1 MKEHLATFLKGFA
14 MGAANVVPGVSGGTI
29 ALITGI
35 YERLIEALKSFDLEA
50 VKMGLGFRVAE
61 LWRKIDGR
69 FLTALGLGVA
79 ASILTLAK
87 VLKWGFESH
96 PTVVWSLFFGLIAA
110 SIPSV
115 GRLNRNWTPGV
126 IGLFVAGMA
135 VAVSMAFLSPASGNA
150 GTIYLGLFGIAAMCS
165 MIIPGLSGSFVLLL
179 MGNYEL
185 VALDTIN
192 TLREGNLGDA
202 LPVLLPV
209 AIGAVL
215 GLLVLARVLGW
226 LFENHHDKAMA
237 VITGFVAGSL
247 AIIWP
252 WKDSITENFE
262 KGGEVKEK
270 IVGYENWRF
279 PDFSTGEVWLQLG
292 ALGLGVLLIVGVE
305 VVARQRGIDAGAES

>member
-35 YERLIEALKSFDLEA
+35 YERLIGALKSFDLEA
-50 VKMGLGFRVAE
+50 VKMGLGFRVSE

-115 GRLNRNWTPGV
+115 GRLIRNWTPGV
-126 IGLFVAGMA
+126 IGLFVAGML
-135 VAVSMAFLSPASGNA
+135 VAVSMAFLSPASENA
-150 GTIYLGLFGIAAMCS
+150 GTVYLGLCGIAAMCS

-202 LPVLLPV
+202 LPVLMPV
-209 AIGAVL
+209 GIGAVL

-305 VVARQRGIDAGAES
+305 GVARKRGIDAGAES

>member
-35 YERLIEALKSFDLEA
+35 YERLIGALKSFDLEA
-50 VKMGLGFRVAE
+50 VKMGLGFRVSE

-115 GRLNRNWTPGV
+115 GRLIRNWTPGV
-126 IGLFVAGMA
+126 IGLFVAGML
-135 VAVSMAFLSPASGNA
+135 VAVSMAFLSPASENT
-150 GTIYLGLFGIAAMCS
+150 GTVYLGLCGIAAMCS

-202 LPVLLPV
+202 LPVLMPV
-209 AIGAVL
+209 GIGAVL

-305 VVARQRGIDAGAES
+305 GVARKRGIDAGAES

>member
-35 YERLIEALKSFDLEA
+35 YERLIGALKSFDLEA
-50 VKMGLGFRVAE
+50 VKMGLGFRMSE

-115 GRLNRNWTPGV
+115 GRVIRNWTPGV
-126 IGLFVAGMA
+126 IGLFVAGML
-135 VAVSMAFLSPASGNA
+135 VAVSMAFLSPASENT
-150 GTIYLGLFGIAAMCS
+150 GTVYLGLCGIAAMCS

-202 LPVLLPV
+202 LPVLMPV
-209 AIGAVL
+209 GIGAVL

-305 VVARQRGIDAGAES
+305 GVARKRGIDAGAES

>member
-35 YERLIEALKSFDLEA
+35 YERLIGALKSFDLEA
-50 VKMGLGFRVAE
+50 VKMGLGFRMSE

-115 GRLNRNWTPGV
+115 GRLIRNWTPGV
-126 IGLFVAGMA
+126 IGLFVAGML
-135 VAVSMAFLSPASGNA
+135 VAVSMAFLSPASENT
-150 GTIYLGLFGIAAMCS
+150 GTVYLGLCGIAAMCS

-202 LPVLLPV
+202 LPVLMPV
-209 AIGAVL
+209 GIGAVL

-305 VVARQRGIDAGAES
+305 GVARKRGIDAGAES

>member
-50 VKMGLGFRVAE
+50 VKMGLGFRLAD
-61 LWRKIDGR
+61 LWRKIDGW

-115 GRLNRNWTPGV
+115 GRLIRTWSWAV
-126 IGLFVAGMA
+126 VVLFLAGLS
-135 VAVSMAFLSPASGNA
+135 VAVSMAFLSPASQDS
-150 GTIYLGLFGIAAMCS
+150 GTLYLGLCGVAAMCS

-192 TLREGNLGDA
+192 TLREGNFGEA
-202 LPVLLPV
+202 LPVLIPV
-209 AIGAVL
+209 GIGAVL

-226 LFENHHDKAMA
+226 LFENHHDKAMG

-252 WKDSITENFE
+252 WKDSITETFE

-270 IVGYENWRF
+270 IVGYENWRL

-292 ALGLGVLLIVGVE
+292 ALVVGAFLIVGVE
-305 VVARQRGIDAGAES
+305 IVARRRGIDAGVES